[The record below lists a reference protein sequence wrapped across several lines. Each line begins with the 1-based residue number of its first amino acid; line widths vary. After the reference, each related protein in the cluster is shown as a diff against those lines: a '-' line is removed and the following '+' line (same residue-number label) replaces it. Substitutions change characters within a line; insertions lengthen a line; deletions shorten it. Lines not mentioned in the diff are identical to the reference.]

1 MTNFISNV
9 QSNSV
14 LHGKIL
20 DSENVRKK
28 EKANAELFFLRTMI
42 SLLRCHL
49 FLAFKMTIL

>member
-28 EKANAELFFLRTMI
+28 EKANAELFF
-42 SLLRCHL
+42 
-49 FLAFKMTIL
+49 FKNND